1 MKTLRL
7 GNIELIPIHRDFS
20 SYKEFLDWADS
31 LSDGLERANYK
42 QSKYIISLKKLGVF
56 DHIKNNYSVTLTSEI
71 VLQVDNDFGFSRD
84 GLSVIIDD
92 PSEVL
97 KFLNSEDAVGYDGN
111 GDEIDLKRG
120 HSKIIDWS
128 EESSIS
134 FIIRTI

>member
-1 MKTLRL
+1 M
-7 GNIELIPIHRDFS
+7 
-20 SYKEFLDWADS
+20 DWSDS
-31 LSDGLERANYK
+31 LSDGLKRANYK

-71 VLQVDNDFGFSRD
+71 VLQVDNDFGFSMN
-84 GLSVIIDD
+84 GTSVLIDD
-92 PSEVL
+92 PIEVE

-128 EESSIS
+128 EESSIL

>member
-1 MKTLRL
+1 MSTLKL
-7 GNIELIPIHRDFS
+7 GHIELIPIHRDFS
-20 SYKEFLDWADS
+20 SYKEFLYWSDS
-31 LSDGLERANYK
+31 LSDGLKRANYK

-56 DHIKNNYSVTLTSEI
+56 NHIKNNYSVTLTSEI
-71 VLQVDNDFGFSRD
+71 VLQVDNDFGFSMN
-84 GLSVIIDD
+84 GTSVLIDD
-92 PSEVL
+92 PIEVE

-120 HSKIIDWS
+120 DSKIIDWS

>member
-1 MKTLRL
+1 M
-7 GNIELIPIHRDFS
+7 
-20 SYKEFLDWADS
+20 
-31 LSDGLERANYK
+31 
-42 QSKYIISLKKLGVF
+42 
-56 DHIKNNYSVTLTSEI
+56 
-71 VLQVDNDFGFSRD
+71 
-84 GLSVIIDD
+84 IIDD

-97 KFLNSEDAVGYDGN
+97 KFLNHEDAVGYDGN

>member
-7 GNIELIPIHRDFS
+7 GNIELMPVERKFS
-20 SYKEFLDWADS
+20 SYKEFLDWCEG
-31 LSDGLERANYK
+31 LSDGWKKANYK
-42 QSKYIISLKKLGVF
+42 TAKYIMSLSKLKIF
-56 DHIKNNYSVTLTSEI
+56 DNIKNNYSVTLTSEI
-71 VLQVDNDFGFSRD
+71 VLQVDNDFGFSMN
-84 GLSVIIDD
+84 GTSVLIDD
-92 PSEVL
+92 PIEVE

-134 FIIRTI
+134 FITREI

>member
-1 MKTLRL
+1 MRTLRL
-7 GNIELIPIHRDFS
+7 GHIELIPIHRDFS
-20 SYKEFLDWADS
+20 SYKEFLDWSDS
-31 LSDGLERANYK
+31 LSDGLKRANYK

-71 VLQVDNDFGFSRD
+71 VLQVDNDFG
-84 GLSVIIDD
+84 LSMNGSSVLIDD
-92 PSEVL
+92 PIEVE

-111 GDEIDLKRG
+111 GDEIDLQRG

-128 EESSIS
+128 EESSIL

>member
-1 MKTLRL
+1 MRTLRL
-7 GNIELIPIHRDFS
+7 GHIELIPIHRDFS
-20 SYKEFLDWADS
+20 SYKEFLDWSDS
-31 LSDGLERANYK
+31 LSDGLKRANYK

-71 VLQVDNDFGFSRD
+71 VLQVDNDFGFSMN
-84 GLSVIIDD
+84 GTSVLIDD
-92 PSEVL
+92 PIEVE

-128 EESSIS
+128 EESSIL

>member
-1 MKTLRL
+1 MSTLKL
-7 GNIELIPIHRDFS
+7 GHIELIPIHRDFS

-42 QSKYIISLKKLGVF
+42 QSKHIISLKKLGVF

-71 VLQVDNDFGFSRD
+71 VLQVDNDFGFSMN
-84 GLSVIIDD
+84 GTSVLIDD
-92 PSEVL
+92 PIEVE

>member
-1 MKTLRL
+1 MSTLKL
-7 GNIELIPIHRDFS
+7 GHIELIPIHRDFS
-20 SYKEFLDWADS
+20 SYKELLDWSDS
-31 LSDGLERANYK
+31 LSDGLKRANYK
-42 QSKYIISLKKLGVF
+42 ESKYIISLKKLGFF
-56 DHIKNNYSVTLTSEI
+56 DHIKNNYSVTLITEI
-71 VLQVDNDFGFSRD
+71 VLQVDNDFGFSMN
-84 GLSVIIDD
+84 GTSVLIDD
-92 PSEVL
+92 PIEVE

>member
-1 MKTLRL
+1 MSTLKL
-7 GNIELIPIHRDFS
+7 GHIELIPIHRDFS
-20 SYKEFLDWADS
+20 SYKEFLDWSDS
-31 LSDGLERANYK
+31 LSDGLKRANYK

-71 VLQVDNDFGFSRD
+71 VLQVDNDFGFSMN
-84 GLSVIIDD
+84 GTSVLIDD
-92 PSEVL
+92 PIEVE

-134 FIIRTI
+134 FITREI